1 MIPPSAMKIT
11 TPLVQNSWRLGLQ
24 EHPNQQLAQFFLNG
38 ISEGFRI
45 GYGSDAR
52 SPRSSKRNL
61 QSALLHPEV
70 IDDYIKTEV
79 SAQRVA
85 GPFSTEECTFVNI
98 NRFGVIPKH
107 HQANKWRLIVDL
119 SHPEGFSI
127 NDGIPSHLCS
137 LTYITVDDAVQ
148 EILKTG
154 PGTLL
159 AKVDIKSA
167 FRLLPVHPADR
178 CLLGMKWRTMVYID
192 TCLPFG
198 LRSAPRLF
206 NILADLLTWSA
217 EQRGISFVIHY
228 LDDFLTVGPPSSDTC
243 QRNLDILMQL
253 CDDLGVPLA
262 LEKVEGPST
271 TISFLGIQLDMVRME
286 IRLPEEKLS
295 RIKETLSAW
304 LQKKKAT
311 KREILSLV
319 GLLQHATKVVRCGR
333 TFVGRMYATAAKVKK
348 LHFFA
353 RLNREFRSDL
363 MWWHT
368 FVQAWNGL
376 SILRHPYPVS
386 LPGNS
391 ILTDASGTWGCGAI
405 LHHRW
410 FQWQWSSEWT
420 DEGIMAKE
428 LVPIVLA
435 VTVWG
440 PYLKKNAVLLQC
452 DNLSLV
458 TAINKGACKDILVM
472 HLLRCMWF
480 FVAHFDISIM
490 AKHLPGKDN
499 TAADKLSRNN
509 TDQMFLSQAGLSSL
523 PTPLPPAIHRIIS
536 PKGPDWL
543 SPHFQKLIKETLVL
557 VTRAETFSS
566 S

>member
-1 MIPPSAMKIT
+1 MIPSSAKRIN
-11 TPLVQNSWRLGLQ
+11 TPLVQDSWRHCLQ
-24 EHPNQQLAQFFLNG
+24 EHPNQRLTQFFLKG
-38 ISEGFRI
+38 ISEGFRV
-45 GYGSDAR
+45 GYGTRATN
-52 SPRSSKRNL
+52 PKSSRRNL

-70 IDDYIKTEV
+70 IDNYIQNELL
-79 SAQRVA
+79 AHRVA
-85 GPFSTEECTFVNI
+85 GPFTVDECHSVII

-137 LTYITVDDAVQ
+137 LSYITVDDAIQ
-148 EILKTG
+148 EVLQTG

-159 AKVDIKSA
+159 AKVDIKNA

-178 CLLGMKWRTMVYID
+178 CLLGMKWKDAVYID

-206 NILADLLTWSA
+206 NILADLLTWSG
-217 EQRGISFVIHY
+217 QHRGVSFVIHY

-243 QRNLDILMQL
+243 QHNLDILKQL
-253 CDDLGVPLA
+253 CDELGVPLA

-271 TISFLGIQLDMVRME
+271 TISFLGILIDTVRME
-286 IRLPEEKLS
+286 IRLPEDKLV
-295 RIKETLSAW
+295 RIKDTLSTW
-304 LQKKKAT
+304 LGKKKAT

-333 TFVGRMYATAAKVKK
+333 TFVGRMYAAAAKVKK
-348 LHFFA
+348 LHFFT

-376 SILRHPYPVS
+376 SILHHPYSVLGPA
-386 LPGNS
+386 NS

-405 LHHRW
+405 FHHQW

-435 VTVWG
+435 IVVWG
-440 PYLKKNAVLLQC
+440 PYLRKNTLLLQC

-458 TAINKGACKDILVM
+458 TAINKGACRDRVVM

-480 FVAHFDISIM
+480 FVAHFDINIV

-499 TAADKLSRNN
+499 IAADKLSRNN
-509 TDQMFLSQAGLSSL
+509 TDQTFLSQAGLSSL
-523 PTPLPPAIHRIIS
+523 PTPLPPTVHQIIS
-536 PKGPDWL
+536 PKGLDWL
-543 SPHFQKLIKETLVL
+543 SPHFQTLLKKTLAL
-557 VTRAETFSS
+557 VTRVAQFSS
-566 S
+566 